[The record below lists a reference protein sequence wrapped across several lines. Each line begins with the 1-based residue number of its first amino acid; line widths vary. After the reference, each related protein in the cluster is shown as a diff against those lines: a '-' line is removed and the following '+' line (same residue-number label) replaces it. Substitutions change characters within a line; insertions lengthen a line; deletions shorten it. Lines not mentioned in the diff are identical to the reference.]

1 MADKEILKRAWFI
14 SVLAYAV
21 IRTALIWGLFSKYG
35 VNPYL
40 YLIVDVVAAYFYAV
54 YSTKLITS
62 KLDSNFIKYL
72 LLTVIFNFIPDI
84 YVLATAREVPKFL
97 LQGFIEV
104 VLLLAVIGGV
114 ILFKKRKTI

>member
-1 MADKEILKRAWFI
+1 MVEKAILKRAWFI

-21 IRTALIWGLFSKYG
+21 IRTALIWGLFAKYG

-40 YLIVDVVAAYFYAV
+40 YLIVDLIAAYFYAV
-54 YSTKLITS
+54 YSTKLISS
-62 KLDSNFIKYL
+62 KLDLNFVKYL
-72 LLTVIFNFIPDI
+72 LLTIIFNFIPDI

-114 ILFKKRKTI
+114 VLYKKSKTK